1 MFVIIWWN
9 ICRYV
14 AECLS
19 KYSGMFVIIL
29 RNVCHFIAECLSL
42 CSGMFVIIP
51 RNVCQWSTGKFQ
63 IFHRRKK
70 AKLPS
75 ATLHRKT
82 TGRGGGVRV
91 PATQE
96 SLLSHGR
103 VHTRTVYG
111 VWSTWAF
118 LLPPPA
124 YLETTGTIR
133 SSSNLFQRRKSS

>member
-82 TGRGGGVRV
+82 TGRGGGF
-91 PATQE
+91 E
-96 SLLSHGR
+96 SRPLKSHFSLMEEYIL
-103 VHTRTVYG
+103 VQYTVYE
-111 VWSTWAF
+111 VHEHFFYPS
-118 LLPPPA
+118 L
-124 YLETTGTIR
+124 
-133 SSSNLFQRRKSS
+133 S

>member
-82 TGRGGGVRV
+82 TGRGGGSSPGHSRV
-91 PATQE
+91 T
-96 SLLSHGR
+96 SLS
-103 VHTRTVYG
+103 
-111 VWSTWAF
+111 WKSTYSYSIRCMKYMSISF
-118 LLPPPA
+118 TPA